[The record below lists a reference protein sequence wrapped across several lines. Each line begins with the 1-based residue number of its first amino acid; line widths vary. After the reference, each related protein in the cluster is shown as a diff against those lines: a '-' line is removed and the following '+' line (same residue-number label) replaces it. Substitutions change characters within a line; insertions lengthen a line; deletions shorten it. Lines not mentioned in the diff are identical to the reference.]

1 VGQNKLTA
9 LRCAESLRRPRL
21 RTEWLR
27 STGLGDPTLPGFPS
41 LRRRCAGSASILA
54 TARDSAARTMVR
66 MKDGVLIGHASI
78 TGSPIVRGDARA
90 FAAIV
95 RNLGR
100 EH

>member
-1 VGQNKLTA
+1 
-9 LRCAESLRRPRL
+9 
-21 RTEWLR
+21 
-27 STGLGDPTLPGFPS
+27 
-41 LRRRCAGSASILA
+41 
-54 TARDSAARTMVR
+54 MVR